1 MNPIWIGVAGTI
13 IAVIMLIAA
22 IRQGRRGKG
31 TGIVMTQALIALLFI
46 GVVWFIIL
54 RLLT

>member
-22 IRQGRRGKG
+22 FRQGQRGKG
-31 TGIVMTQALIALLFI
+31 AGIVMTQALIALLFI